1 MRNLCEQS
9 SQTGAKA
16 RIIEYV
22 RLRLHHSLDQFCFP
36 VTLVFEWRS
45 RLFQPFLRCAKMFV
59 PELYEVVEAH
69 RKSQADRGPG
79 EKEDVVMAETSQKN
93 PELSSRLLKTNEELK
108 NLQSSVRTGM
118 INVKVLMEFRT
129 ATERARQASAAVQQW
144 LDAQGKGGDPYK
156 LMEQVMSQRVE
167 MTTQLVKDVTVDL
180 ESLDVDYDTPG
191 LPALNE
197 AVRKL
202 VERLEKLFPR

>member
-1 MRNLCEQS
+1 ML
-9 SQTGAKA
+9 
-16 RIIEYV
+16 
-22 RLRLHHSLDQFCFP
+22 
-36 VTLVFEWRS
+36 
-45 RLFQPFLRCAKMFV
+45 V
-59 PELYEVVEAH
+59 PELYEVVEAQ
-69 RKSQADRGPG
+69 RKGQAIPG
-79 EKEDVVMAETSQKN
+79 GKEDVVMAETPQKN
-93 PELSSRLLKTNEELK
+93 PELSSRLQKTNEELK
-108 NLQSSVRTGM
+108 TLQNSVKTGM

-167 MTTQLVKDVTVDL
+167 MTTQLVNDVTVDL
-180 ESLDVDYDTPG
+180 ESLDVDFDTPG

-197 AVRKL
+197 AVHKL